1 MLKNDFD
8 FFSKI
13 KTKEFVALFLTQNMN
28 RADDFRTLELIN
40 NNFGVKTLLPAMS
53 LKKQKEASTQKEN
66 PFMITTASCGTVT
79 TRFVTARN
87 AIDVKR
93 ALLVNCWSPNN
104 SYFYEKLGLKEKEK
118 VLAILIG
125 IQAEKSF
132 FDLTPADIG
141 ALDNLRGFSDEQV
154 IAILPDESI
163 EVLFTFAFTGG
174 EGEQEG
180 NPGKEWQTITVE
192 PLCPT
197 FVSIYKEF
205 NAANVITEDLK
216 EKAKACDFLYNED
229 RSTQRVPISLE
240 SKFVDIAAAGSGDMA
255 SSRYSQKGIVIE
267 SLEPTEQISAKPAA
281 VKKLTWKPS
290 YTLAAD
296 QIRSAAESLIEKH
309 KAYLMIFL
317 GSYPPPIDSQTIS
330 LTAEMCQKSFAI
342 ALEQGLEYHFKNC
355 GTNSHD
361 GVTLGCNANT
371 ESGCR
376 IWPVQQA
383 WTSKQLLTNNEATVL
398 SDLIR
403 LDNKTIRELDS
414 EEEYTANTIVRLLF

>member
-1 MLKNDFD
+1 
-8 FFSKI
+8 
-13 KTKEFVALFLTQNMN
+13 MN

-40 NNFGVKTLLPAMS
+40 NHFSVKTDEATN
-53 LKKQKEASTQKEN
+53 LKKRKEASTQKET

-216 EKAKACDFLYNED
+216 RRQKLVTFCITRIGQLREFLLVLKAN
-229 RSTQRVPISLE
+229 
-240 SKFVDIAAAGSGDMA
+240 
-255 SSRYSQKGIVIE
+255 
-267 SLEPTEQISAKPAA
+267 
-281 VKKLTWKPS
+281 
-290 YTLAAD
+290 
-296 QIRSAAESLIEKH
+296 
-309 KAYLMIFL
+309 
-317 GSYPPPIDSQTIS
+317 S
-330 LTAEMCQKSFAI
+330 LTPRLPDPEIWQAVGI
-342 ALEQGLEYHFKNC
+342 LRRAL
-355 GTNSHD
+355 
-361 GVTLGCNANT
+361 
-371 ESGCR
+371 
-376 IWPVQQA
+376 
-383 WTSKQLLTNNEATVL
+383 
-398 SDLIR
+398 
-403 LDNKTIRELDS
+403 
-414 EEEYTANTIVRLLF
+414 